1 VIGLWPLKLNATA
14 IAAAAAIQERTAQ
27 RWSNVLDGGLYET
40 YHLDPTRQLEN
51 HVEAD
56 ECYQSAGSTGL
67 AREVER
73 HDRTPRQRG
82 IQLRGRVT
90 AETGRPLIL
99 GSVPQLP

>member
-1 VIGLWPLKLNATA
+1 LLVIGLWPLKLNATA

-73 HDRTPRQRG
+73 HDRTP
-82 IQLRGRVT
+82 GRVP
-90 AETGRPLIL
+90 GRC
-99 GSVPQLP
+99 G